1 VGKSYDISLIGTGNL
16 AWYLGPALEN
26 SGHSILEV
34 FGRDQKRTKA
44 MQERLYNATLQKDLD
59 FSRSDSKIFILAIS
73 DDAIEEVAKAIIL
86 PDNAV
91 LVHTSGSQPIEKLG
105 FAATENTGVFY
116 PLQTFT
122 KGEKVDFE
130 DIPLLIEAY
139 NHYVRDILM
148 DVAKSISKKAYDIFA
163 EDRMAIHLAA
173 VFACNFTNYMFY
185 ISDTLLKKH
194 HFDLGI
200 LRPLI
205 AETLNKSL
213 NIGPENSQTGPAR
226 RGDLETLDRHM
237 TYLKDQDVQDLYRIL
252 SQQILDHYHE

>member
-1 VGKSYDISLIGTGNL
+1 VGKLYDISLIGTGNL
-16 AWYLGPALEN
+16 AWHLGPALEN

-34 FGRDQKRTKA
+34 YGRDPKKTRA
-44 MQERLYNATLQKDLD
+44 MQQRLYNATVQKDLD
-59 FSRSDSKIFILAIS
+59 FSQSDAGLFILAVS
-73 DDAIEEVAKAIIL
+73 DDAIEEVTNALIL

-116 PLQTFT
+116 PVQTFT
-122 KGEKVDFE
+122 KEKKVDFE
-130 DIPLLIEAY
+130 DIPILIEAY
-139 NHYVRDILM
+139 NHHVRDILM
-148 DVAKSISKKAYDIFA
+148 DVAKSICKHAYDIFA
-163 EDRMAIHLAA
+163 DDRMAIHLAA
-173 VFACNFTNYMFY
+173 VFACNFTNHMFY

-213 NIGPENSQTGPAR
+213 NLGPEDSQTGPAR
-226 RGDLETLDRHM
+226 RGDLETLDRHIS
-237 TYLKDQDVQDLYRIL
+237 YLKDENFREVYRIL